1 MEKPANNETSI
12 ATLKKLDFSQLT
24 SISQKIIFLPENER
38 ESFIQENADAKLEKL
53 PIIVAITTIK
63 KHLLEEKSPTCLVL
77 ASENSDIIILDVQ
90 TFSILHKAKVCSF
103 DACPDL
109 ISASGSYSDDYK
121 IVVATRYFII
131 KVLFFILTYFL
142 YII

>member
-1 MEKPANNETSI
+1 MEKPANNDASI

-38 ESFIQENADAKLEKL
+38 ESFIKENADAKLEKL

-63 KHLLEEKSPTCLVL
+63 KHLLEEKAPTCLVI
-77 ASENSDIIILDVQ
+77 ASEDGDLIILDVQ
-90 TFSILHKAKVCSF
+90 SFSILHKAKVCSF
-103 DACPDL
+103 KASPDL

-121 IVVATRYFII
+121 IVVATRFASLYYF
-131 KVLFFILTYFL
+131 
-142 YII
+142 